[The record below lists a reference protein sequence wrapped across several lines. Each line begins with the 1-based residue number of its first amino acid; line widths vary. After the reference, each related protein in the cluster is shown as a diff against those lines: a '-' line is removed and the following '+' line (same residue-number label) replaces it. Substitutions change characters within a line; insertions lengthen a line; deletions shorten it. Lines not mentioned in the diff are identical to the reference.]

1 MSFDCRGD
9 KNKESIVQDYF
20 LTPLMYTTL
29 LEGREKLGCFGKLE
43 REYYVFRAKH
53 KKENT
58 EFCFFVGKHCAEKF
72 LLLIKHPKLEL
83 FNLFTSETNNEGMN
97 NSPNNESNILIR
109 DIDPINKE
117 LIDAIYILNASWNR
131 LPALLDNI
139 IEYTHKK
146 ESLINVKGVKWL
158 NEKLMYDKQNRTMTE
173 IYLNLKKENK
183 RIRTFS
189 FKKLKAYFS
198 DNFPNEINRF

>member
-1 MSFDCRGD
+1 M
-9 KNKESIVQDYF
+9 Q
-20 LTPLMYTTL
+20 
-29 LEGREKLGCFGKLE
+29 
-43 REYYVFRAKH
+43 
-53 KKENT
+53 
-58 EFCFFVGKHCAEKF
+58 KF
-72 LLLIKHPKLEL
+72 LLLINHPKLEL
-83 FNLFTSETNNEGMN
+83 FDLFTSEINNEKVN
-97 NSPNNESNILIR
+97 NNPIR
-109 DIDPINKE
+109 DIHPINKE

>member
-29 LEGREKLGCFGKLE
+29 LEGREKLGCCGKLE

-97 NSPNNESNILIR
+97 NSPNNESNIFR
-109 DIDPINKE
+109 YSTDSK
-117 LIDAIYILNASWNR
+117 
-131 LPALLDNI
+131 
-139 IEYTHKK
+139 T
-146 ESLINVKGVKWL
+146 
-158 NEKLMYDKQNRTMTE
+158 
-173 IYLNLKKENK
+173 
-183 RIRTFS
+183 
-189 FKKLKAYFS
+189 
-198 DNFPNEINRF
+198 

>member
-1 MSFDCRGD
+1 MILDCRGD
-9 KNKESIVQDYF
+9 KNKEAIVRDYF
-20 LTPLMYTTL
+20 LTPLMHTTV
-29 LEGREKLGCFGKLE
+29 LERQGKLGCCGKLE
-43 REYYVFRAKH
+43 REYYKFRAKH

-58 EFCFFVGKHCAEKF
+58 EFCFFMGKHCAEKF
-72 LLLIKHPKLEL
+72 LLLINHPKLEL
-83 FNLFTSETNNEGMN
+83 FDLFTSEINNEKVN
-97 NSPNNESNILIR
+97 NNPNNESNNPIR
-109 DIDPINKE
+109 DIHPINKE

-131 LPALLDNI
+131 LPASLVNI
-139 IEYTHKK
+139 IEYTNKN
-146 ESLINVKGVKWL
+146 ESLINVRGIKWL